1 VKKTN
6 ASHYSPLY
14 ADVAFRRL
22 DESDDRTFYS
32 TDRFVDH
39 LDSFAQSTVKALI
52 GELIVEEN
60 PVILVEEFFKETGVF
75 EKPVLFISRGKPR
88 PKSDKYAP
96 LGIPSDPVYALYADK
111 KGTALSRKARPDLTV
126 TWGETFANDELK
138 KREKAVHTTLCC
150 PHCGEKLRKWAVPD
164 NPFCQTWDNEFMYI
178 CFNDLCPYYVR
189 GWDLMYKQTNKT
201 MSYRWW
207 K

>member
-1 VKKTN
+1 MLCT
-6 ASHYSPLY
+6 
-14 ADVAFRRL
+14 
-22 DESDDRTFYS
+22 
-32 TDRFVDH
+32 
-39 LDSFAQSTVKALI
+39 Q
-52 GELIVEEN
+52 
-60 PVILVEEFFKETGVF
+60 
-75 EKPVLFISRGKPR
+75 
-88 PKSDKYAP
+88 
-96 LGIPSDPVYALYADK
+96 YADK
-111 KGTALSRKARPDLTV
+111 KDTALSRQARPDLTV

-138 KREKAVHTTLCC
+138 KREKAVHTTFCC

-189 GWDLMYKQTNKT
+189 GWNLMYKQANKT